1 MNTPDA
7 RLSNTRIAPPIKTA
21 HAVRMLVW
29 LIALSLFEL
38 ARR

>member
-1 MNTPDA
+1 M
-7 RLSNTRIAPPIKTA
+7 STRIAQKPRSKNRISIKTVDA
-21 HAVRMLVW
+21 IHLLVW